1 MKISERW
8 TMKKNLQYFHLQA
21 SHPPKIGVEYY
32 NVNTFPILAMLI
44 DWTFSNNPI
53 RYSMNDGI
61 VWVWFKKK
69 RCPVELNCG
78 IVFLIQHIRSI
89 TRNRK
94 HKYKAKIRN
103 ISKCLFEFKCF
114 TFAVN
119 TVSESKV
126 SIDFSSSGMSL
137 WRRHTKETYW
147 PRLRESPTN
156 IILFP
161 RSVSSTKLALNLQ

>member
-8 TMKKNLQYFHLQA
+8 TMKINLQYFHLQA

-53 RYSMNDGI
+53 RYSMNDSI

-103 ISKCLFEFKCF
+103 ISKCLFEFKCVLPLQW
-114 TFAVN
+114 TLWVN
-119 TVSESKV
+119 QRFPLIFHHQEWVYGEGIQKRH
-126 SIDFSSSGMSL
+126 ID
-137 WRRHTKETYW
+137 RD
-147 PRLRESPTN
+147 
-156 IILFP
+156 
-161 RSVSSTKLALNLQ
+161 